1 MPANA
6 KPVEVQIS
14 QFNCWKEGSNF
25 YVTGICNSQSDQ
37 WQKIWLRMEPKDS
50 TGKALYFNGAASVEF
65 PVFSAAIPPRGR
77 SAFFKGWPLKFFSK
91 MPDTCVVSAAGGVIK
106 EAGPVLLVEGLSGV
120 RMLVPVS
127 PGSDSSGNRE
137 IGWQIS
143 ATLSNP
149 LTMKAEEPC
158 IELLIYGT
166 DQKLWFANSINMKDA
181 NARNNLQT
189 DDYGPIPAGAKRL
202 ISTRLTYGNMP
213 RQIELQKIGKVEV
226 LAFEN
231 R

>member
-1 MPANA
+1 MPADA

-14 QFNCWKEGSNF
+14 NFNCWKEGDNF

-50 TGKALYFNGAASVEF
+50 AGAALYFDGSAGVEF

-77 SAFFKGWPLKFFSK
+77 SSFFKGWPLKFFSK
-91 MPDTCVVSAAGGVIK
+91 IPDTCQVTAAGAVSK

-120 RMLVPVS
+120 RMLSPVN
-127 PGSDSSGNRE
+127 PGSDSSANKE

-143 ATLSNP
+143 VTLSNP
-149 LTMKAEEPC
+149 LTMKAQDPS
-158 IELLIYGT
+158 IELLIYGK
-166 DQKLWFANSINMKDA
+166 DNRLWYASLININDPKI
-181 NARNNLQT
+181 RNNIHA

-202 ISTRLTYGNMP
+202 ISTKISYGNLP
-213 RQIELQKIGKVEV
+213 HQIELQKIGKVEV